1 MVGKRSISNGTRS
14 KKLSKPENPSAPKRK
29 NRDEEE
35 EKEEQE
41 VLILESSSSKPERGK
56 KVVTKKAKKGAKEDS
71 DDEDIRLLFEEK
83 VASQIAAK
91 EWGKIGKS
99 GLMKNKKSGGAGS
112 SSTPKE
118 VEKKKSQGKKK
129 AVAEEEEREQESS
142 GKKEMKNSKKK
153 KNMVAV
159 EEGDDENEREE
170 GPQCKFPM
178 NRIQKIMKDHDA
190 SARLAQEAIFL
201 ANKASEKFL
210 ELYCREAYACAFLD
224 HKKQVSY
231 DHLASVVSKRKR
243 FDFLS
248 DIIPQRVKAEDA
260 LAEVSD
266 K

>member
-1 MVGKRSISNGTRS
+1 MG
-14 KKLSKPENPSAPKRK
+14 ENWEKWV
-29 NRDEEE
+29 DE
-35 EKEEQE
+35 
-41 VLILESSSSKPERGK
+41 
-56 KVVTKKAKKGAKEDS
+56 
-71 DDEDIRLLFEEK
+71 
-83 VASQIAAK
+83 
-91 EWGKIGKS
+91 
-99 GLMKNKKSGGAGS
+99 NKKSGGAGS

-118 VEKKKSQGKKK
+118 VEKKKSKGKKK